1 MEANV
6 DLGKQERD
14 SSIELMRIVAMVAI
28 VVSHVT
34 QSLLPSGG
42 GISALDPSYCID
54 FRIASA
60 DPGSWLLV
68 FLRTLGAW
76 GNTIFVIVSAWFL
89 CLNDRVRLNR
99 VVKLVLDVLVIS
111 LVVLALAVLF
121 GVRPGAKDIVKCLF
135 PTTFANNW
143 FVTCYILL
151 YAIHPALNWVFK
163 RMGKRGHAGAC
174 VALFGIYMLLPMV
187 HGGHFWINEFLI
199 MVTEYVLVA
208 YGRYYLLETLGTAKV
223 AWVAFLAG
231 TGGMLLSIVLL
242 EQAGLHVSALT
253 DKMLHFDVDGNPLLF
268 LSAFGLFNL
277 VRLRPFV
284 SARVNRIAPIM
295 LLVYLIHENL
305 IVRSY
310 VRPSIWLWIHD
321 VLGYD
326 MLFVWLALF
335 SLVLFAIALFFGL
348 LYNKTLSK
356 YVGALGTWVAQGVRK
371 LGNALLD
378 RICALS

>member
-1 MEANV
+1 
-6 DLGKQERD
+6 
-14 SSIELMRIVAMVAI
+14 MR
-28 VVSHVT
+28 
-34 QSLLPSGG
+34 PS
-42 GISALDPSYCID
+42 
-54 FRIASA
+54 
-60 DPGSWLLV
+60 
-68 FLRTLGAW
+68 
-76 GNTIFVIVSAWFL
+76 
-89 CLNDRVRLNR
+89 
-99 VVKLVLDVLVIS
+99 
-111 LVVLALAVLF
+111 
-121 GVRPGAKDIVKCLF
+121 AKDIVKCLF

-151 YAIHPALNWVFK
+151 YAVHPALNWVFK
-163 RMGKRGHAGAC
+163 RLGKRGHAGVC
-174 VALFGIYMLLPMV
+174 VVLFGIYMLLPMV
-187 HGGHFWINEFLI
+187 HGGHFYISEFLI

-208 YGRYYLLETLGTAKV
+208 YARYYLLETMGTAKV
-223 AWVAFLAG
+223 AWLAFLIG
-231 TGGMLLSIVLL
+231 TVGMLLAIVLL
-242 EQAGLHVSALT
+242 EQAGLHVGALA
-253 DKMLHFDVDGNPLLF
+253 DKMLHFDADGNPLLF
-268 LSAFGLFNL
+268 LSAFGLFSL
-277 VRLRPFV
+277 ARLRPFV

>member
-1 MEANV
+1 MWFRTLRNHCFP
-6 DLGKQERD
+6 R
-14 SSIELMRIVAMVAI
+14 
-28 VVSHVT
+28 
-34 QSLLPSGG
+34 GG
-42 GISALDPSYCID
+42 VISALDPSYCID

-121 GVRPGAKDIVKCLF
+121 GVRPGAKDIVKCLL

-151 YAIHPALNWVFK
+151 YAAHPALNWVFK
-163 RMGKRGHAGAC
+163 RLGKRGHAGAC
-174 VALFGIYMLLPMV
+174 VVLFGIYMLLPMV
-187 HGGHFWINEFLI
+187 HGGHFYINEFLI

-208 YGRYYLLETLGTAKV
+208 YGRYYLLETLGAAKV

-284 SARVNRIAPIM
+284 SAQVNRVAPIM

-348 LYNKTLSK
+348 LYSKTLSK
-356 YVGALGTWVAQGVRK
+356 YVDALGVKVEQLIRK
-371 LGNALLD
+371 AGNALLD